1 MKIQAILF
9 KLANNNGS
17 LPKHSLIVVYED
29 GVIGND
35 DIRMFLSAAATCRY
49 NITLSSDDRQI
60 SSVGCDGMFEI
71 CANHYFSSNT
81 YNINRQSS
89 KWGKSIAVAGAV
101 LDRYLFG
108 FILSYFISFRKVFPL
123 WITVDCSTLLT
134 IHDHGLHRNRNNP
147 LTSEQESH
155 REAQS
160 RKDNHMVILLK
171 SLMLLVLSLL

>member
-89 KWGKSIAVAGAV
+89 KWSKFVAMVGAI
-101 LDRYLFG
+101 LDGYI
-108 FILSYFISFRKVFPL
+108 FICYYIISFYFISFSEGFPNSK
-123 WITVDCSTLLT
+123 CSRLL
-134 IHDHGLHRNRNNP
+134 D
-147 LTSEQESH
+147 TSHIS
-155 REAQS
+155 
-160 RKDNHMVILLK
+160 
-171 SLMLLVLSLL
+171 

>member
-89 KWGKSIAVAGAV
+89 KWSESVAMVGAI
-101 LDRYLFG
+101 LDSYSFY
-108 FILSYFISFRKVFPL
+108 FILFYFISFSEGFPN
-123 WITVDCSTLLT
+123 SKYSRLL
-134 IHDHGLHRNRNNP
+134 D
-147 LTSEQESH
+147 TSHIS
-155 REAQS
+155 
-160 RKDNHMVILLK
+160 
-171 SLMLLVLSLL
+171 